1 MVEMFFPG
9 LWWLKYAVGALA
21 GAIVAALVFTSL
33 NAVLWRPAAVDEG
46 RDIERADAL
55 KKSIELIQKRSQ
67 TNDEMRVLDSGAL
80 CRELD
85 GRWVPEQN
93 RCE

>member
-1 MVEMFFPG
+1 MSG
-9 LWWLKYAVGALA
+9 LWWVRYAIGAVG
-21 GAIVAALVFTSL
+21 GAIVTAMVFVAL
-33 NAVLWRPAAVDEG
+33 NALLWRPAAVNEG
-46 RDIERADAL
+46 RELERADAL

-67 TNDEMRVLDSGAL
+67 TNDEIRVLDSGAL